1 MAVDTDS
8 KKRGLHMNSEPNS
21 SLSQEEAPQWMRDM
35 FQELSD
41 MFEELFPDAGTLN
54 LKEMQQRLDE
64 VEQRPTASETPVMGM
79 AEGGA

>member
-1 MAVDTDS
+1 
-8 KKRGLHMNSEPNS
+8 MNSE
-21 SLSQEEAPQWMRDM
+21 SQEAPQWIRDM

-41 MFEELFPDAGTLN
+41 MFGELFPDADTLN

-64 VEQRPTASETPVMGM
+64 VDQPPTASETPAMWR